1 MISSEKQRLEA
12 LYDQHVRALKLHGYS
27 ASTIDVYARAV
38 RRVTERFDCVPD
50 RLRTEQFEEHLPELV
65 DSHS

>member
-1 MISSEKQRLEA
+1 MIPSEKKRLEA

-38 RRVTERFDCVPD
+38 RRLAALF
-50 RLRTEQFEEHLPELV
+50 RLRAR
-65 DSHS
+65 SA

>member
-1 MISSEKQRLEA
+1 MKNNRFDA
-12 LYDQHVRALKLHGYS
+12 LYDRHQRARKLHGYS